1 MSWLTPATARNASTA
16 PPISAQRIA
25 GRNGF
30 LGVESKVMNIAHNVG
45 MMTMATNSEL
55 DSVTMS
61 VRGM

>member
-1 MSWLTPATARNASTA
+1 MTPATARNANTA
-16 PPISAQRIA
+16 PPISAHRIA

-30 LGVESKVMNIAHNVG
+30 DGVESSFMNIAHSVG

-55 DSVTMS
+55 ESVTMS